1 MDKGNKLI
9 GDNIKRAR
17 KRKGLTQKDLAE
29 LLGLTVV
36 TIQRY
41 ESGYNSPRASYV
53 PIINT
58 ALGTDIY
65 SKEAPT
71 ETVKPSTPTNMY
83 FSLNEFSVCT
93 DALLLSGHVYKWIP
107 KTNKYRLVDGKGN
120 ITEIT
125 EVQLAELFTGI
136 LQTARQVTDML
147 FRAQVRKQSL
157 TDSNTNKVIPAF

>member
-1 MDKGNKLI
+1 MNEDNKII
-9 GDNIKRAR
+9 GDRIKHAR
-17 KRKGLTQKDLAE
+17 KRKGLTQKALAE
-29 LLGLTVV
+29 LIGLSAV
-36 TIQRY
+36 TIQKY
-41 ESGYNSPRASYV
+41 ESGYSSPRASYV

-65 SKEAPT
+65 KTEATTSVNKPT
-71 ETVKPSTPTNMY
+71 TPTNMY

-125 EVQLAELFTGI
+125 EAELAELFTGI
-136 LQTARQVTDML
+136 LQTARQATDML
-147 FRAQVRKQSL
+147 FRAQVRKQAL
-157 TDSNTNKVIPAF
+157 NTGQH